1 VRSFV
6 SILIWK
12 INEYMEVA
20 KIVMVQ
26 VLSLVENERTFSNLT
41 CRKNKFVGHTSQ
53 VECLQSFYTIT
64 NSPTMASL

>member
-12 INEYMEVA
+12 INDYMEVT

-26 VLSLVENERTFSNLT
+26 VLSLVEIERTFSNLT
-41 CRKNKFVGHTSQ
+41 FRKNKFVGRTSQ

-64 NSPTMASL
+64 NSPTMKPL